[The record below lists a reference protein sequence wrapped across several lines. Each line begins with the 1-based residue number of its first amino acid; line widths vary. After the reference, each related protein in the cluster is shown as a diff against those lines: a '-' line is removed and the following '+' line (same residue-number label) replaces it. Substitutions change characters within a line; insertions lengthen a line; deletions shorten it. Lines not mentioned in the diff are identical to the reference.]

1 MGSIFRMP
9 SDVMPLS
16 RRRGGATL
24 KQGGRQMGSM
34 FKTGCK
40 ALKSRAAKGLSFMI
54 ACCLGASLLM
64 SGCRNKEQERRELR
78 IQGIEQ
84 LKAENYEEAIQSFEQ
99 ALQNNSSG
107 FVGEFE
113 LDILKYRAEAEYRA
127 GDYDA
132 AAYTYEILLQVDE
145 ENEEYLTRMCMLAI
159 SGGQLDKAKEGYQK
173 LYETKPQPSE
183 TPRILLSLGQALTEA
198 DRFDEAQELYEQAMN
213 GGIQSGEIYNR
224 MGLCKLEAGEID
236 EAIRYFEQGLLIG
249 DESAS
254 ALMLNQAAAYE
265 RKLDFARALEIL
277 RQYGAAFGVTP
288 EVEKEIDFLKS
299 R

>member
-1 MGSIFRMP
+1 
-9 SDVMPLS
+9 
-16 RRRGGATL
+16 
-24 KQGGRQMGSM
+24 MGSM

-99 ALQNNSSG
+99 ALQNNSNG
-107 FVGEFE
+107 LVGEFE

-145 ENEEYLTRMCMLAI
+145 ENEEYLIRMCMLAI

-183 TPRILLSLGQALTEA
+183 TSRILLLLGQALTEA

-277 RQYGAAFGVTP
+277 RLYGGAFGVTAV
-288 EVEKEIDFLKS
+288 VEKEIDFLKS

>member
-1 MGSIFRMP
+1 
-9 SDVMPLS
+9 
-16 RRRGGATL
+16 
-24 KQGGRQMGSM
+24 MGSM

-127 GDYDA
+127 GMRPP
-132 AAYTYEILLQVDE
+132 IH
-145 ENEEYLTRMCMLAI
+145 M
-159 SGGQLDKAKEGYQK
+159 
-173 LYETKPQPSE
+173 
-183 TPRILLSLGQALTEA
+183 
-198 DRFDEAQELYEQAMN
+198 
-213 GGIQSGEIYNR
+213 
-224 MGLCKLEAGEID
+224 
-236 EAIRYFEQGLLIG
+236 RY
-249 DESAS
+249 SYRW
-254 ALMLNQAAAYE
+254 M
-265 RKLDFARALEIL
+265 RKMKNI
-277 RQYGAAFGVTP
+277 
-288 EVEKEIDFLKS
+288 
-299 R
+299 